1 LLFIPN
7 RIEMKTSF
15 FITLMI
21 ITLSGFLV
29 AQNHKTLYD
38 FKVKSIDGHDFD
50 LAQLKGKKVLI
61 VNTAS
66 KCGHTPQYED
76 LQKLYELYGGD
87 HFVIIGFPANNFLN
101 QEPGSND
108 EIATFCK
115 LNYGVSFPMMEKIS
129 VKGKDIDPLYAWL
142 TQKSLNGKL
151 DAEVTWNFQ
160 KFMINEKG
168 EVVNFAKPTVDPMS
182 DEIVNWIKGKR

>member
-1 LLFIPN
+1 
-7 RIEMKTSF
+7 MKTSF